1 MVHFSTGKK
10 RFKSGMIIATFLSVL
25 LLAFFQPVFG
35 ESAEHGEGTHEA
47 HIKTW
52 ESTDWARVLNFA
64 ILAGVLFL
72 IVRKPASQ
80 MLNDR
85 ISGIKEQLAELETK
99 KQEAEKELA
108 VYNEKLTQLGKEA
121 EKIMNEYI
129 RQGNEAKDRIL
140 AEAKSS
146 AEKLEEKAMKNIE
159 HEFKQAKLKLQA
171 EITEKALE
179 SAQTKIIN
187 RISSQDQDRLVDE
200 YLEKVVAS

>member
-1 MVHFSTGKK
+1 MRHFSIGKK
-10 RFKSGMIIATFLSVL
+10 GFKSGMIITSFLAVL
-25 LLAFFQPVFG
+25 LFAFFQPAFG
-35 ESAEHGEGTHEA
+35 ESAEHGEGTHETP
-47 HIKTW
+47 IKTW

-85 ISGIKEQLAELETK
+85 ITGIREQLAELEAK

-121 EKIMNEYI
+121 EKIMGEYI

-179 SAQTKIIN
+179 RAQTKIIS
-187 RISSQDQDRLVDE
+187 RISSEDQDRLVDE
-200 YLEKVVAS
+200 YLEKVVA